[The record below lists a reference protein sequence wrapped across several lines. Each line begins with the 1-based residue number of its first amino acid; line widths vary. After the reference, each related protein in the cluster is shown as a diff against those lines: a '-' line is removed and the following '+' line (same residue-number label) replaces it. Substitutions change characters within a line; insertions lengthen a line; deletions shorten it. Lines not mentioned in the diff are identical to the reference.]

1 MVRSTILLACVL
13 AISSLA
19 ASTDLAAP
27 NGVAVSPS
35 GEVYVSDIESHMVF
49 RIARG
54 GKLHVVAGNGLPGYG
69 GDGGPASAAQ
79 LRGPS
84 ALSFDTKGNLYIAD
98 SFNHRIRRIDTH
110 GVITTVAG
118 TGKAGYGGDDG
129 PATGADLNSP
139 GDVLARPDGSILI
152 ADSYNHLIRQVDAGG
167 VMRLVAGSV
176 PPGFGGDDGP
186 AAKALM
192 SMPFCLAVS
201 PGGEMVF
208 CDSGNSRLRRVDEGG
223 IVRHVA
229 GSGPAREIFGA
240 GFEGD
245 GGPGTAAKLFTPAGL
260 ATGPDGTLYIS
271 DTGNNRVRALGPDGK
286 IRTIA
291 EGFLAPQK
299 VVLLPGGDLIVADR
313 GNRRVCQ
320 VKPDGSVVVLAQTPK
335 T

>member
-1 MVRSTILLACVL
+1 MVRSTIVLVCVFGVVRL
-13 AISSLA
+13 V
-19 ASTDLAAP
+19 ASPDLAAP

-35 GEVYVSDIESHMVF
+35 GEVYVSDIESHSVF
-49 RIARG
+49 RITPA
-54 GKLHVVAGNGLPGYG
+54 GKLQVVAGNGLPGYG
-69 GDGGPASAAQ
+69 GDGGQALVAQ

-84 ALSFDTKGNLYIAD
+84 ALSFDPKGNLYIAD
-98 SFNHRIRRIDTH
+98 SFNHRIRRIDTR

-118 TGKAGYGGDDG
+118 TGKAGYSGDDG
-129 PATGADLNSP
+129 PAIAAELNSP
-139 GDVLARPDGSILI
+139 SDVLVRPDGSILI
-152 ADSYNHLIRQVDAGG
+152 ADSYNHLIRKVDAGG

-192 SMPFCLAVS
+192 SMPFCVGLS
-201 PGGEMVF
+201 RGGEVVF

-223 IVRHVA
+223 LVRHVA

-245 GGPGTAAKLFTPAGL
+245 EGPATAAKLFTPAGL

-271 DTGNNRVRALGPDGK
+271 DTGNNRIRAVGPDGK
-286 IRTIA
+286 IRTVA

-299 VVLLPGGDLIVADR
+299 LVVLPGGDLIVADR
-313 GNRRVCQ
+313 GNRRVCR
-320 VKPDGSVVVLAQTPK
+320 VKPDRSVLVLGKST
-335 T
+335 